1 MKPKILAASLAA
13 FSLILSSCGNITPPV
28 QNGQNSAAVT
38 ENSSVTD
45 SENSS
50 ENESKTDEKK
60 SAENAFIAE
69 FFDADINFTD
79 VEDLTN
85 EPMKNSGFESEKNV
99 TNGVQKFTLKSKN
112 GGGEIDV
119 MRIDLSNANLNYT
132 AENILENFGDYYFNF
147 MLTNMQGVTEAD
159 VVSNTRNLSTLTDK
173 GKFQRYITVQKTD
186 GMAAQFGY
194 AQTYAVLSDSKLTV
208 VSGAFLSADM
218 MERQSFNSLV
228 QRVCEKAQY

>member
-1 MKPKILAASLAA
+1 MKTKILAAGLAA
-13 FSLILSSCGNITPPV
+13 FSLALSGCGNITPPV
-28 QNGQNSAAVT
+28 QNGQNSTAIT

-50 ENESKTDEKK
+50 ENERKANEKK
-60 SAENAFIAE
+60 SAENAFAAE

-79 VEDLTN
+79 VEDLTA

-112 GGGEIDV
+112 GGGELDV
-119 MRIDLSNANLNYT
+119 MRIDLTNANLSYT
-132 AENILENFGDYYFNF
+132 AGKILENFGDYYFNF
-147 MLTNMQGVTEAD
+147 MLTSMQGVTEAD

-194 AQTYAVLSDSKLTV
+194 AQTYAVLCENKLTV

-218 MERQSFNSLV
+218 MERQQFNSLV
-228 QRVCEKAQY
+228 QRVTEKVQY